1 MSIIK
6 KKKKLKLQLMSL
18 ICNVKKLPLNKREW
32 EYIEVYNLI
41 MELDQDK
48 EDLLDFLL
56 SEWSIHQLINN
67 INYN

>member
-1 MSIIK
+1 
-6 KKKKLKLQLMSL
+6 
-18 ICNVKKLPLNKREW
+18 VKKLPLNKREW